1 MGAYNLFARHVLA
14 PGYDLLRGTHT
25 TSCLRELEES
35 QWWPLERIEELQS
48 KRLRR
53 LIDHAYRTVSH
64 YHSVMHERQLAPADI
79 RSAADLRLFPVLTR
93 SYVQEHGAEMMSE
106 GFPPRLLRPTRTS
119 GSTGKPLLFYGTEED
134 QLDRGFAR
142 GIRANEWTGLH
153 IGDRTASIGRA
164 RLYASKRERRLR
176 ECSRRLRRATLIPL
190 DSLTDEAL
198 PHIVRRLAEAQL
210 DGLGGYPNGVALI
223 AACIQDMGMP
233 APRVKSIV
241 TGGDELLSHERT
253 LIKDAFGVEPCSN
266 YSSYEAFAIACECQ
280 AHEGMHIAA
289 EDLVVEILDEQ
300 DNPAPPGTPG
310 RVVVTNLHN
319 YGMPFIRYDLG
330 DEAALM
336 TGTCPCGRTLPRL
349 GVLVGRKTRFFVT
362 RSGRRV
368 FAGTLYLDRLAALGM
383 RQYQLVQEDID
394 HVVMRLVPPP
404 RVTSS
409 SELASLEAQVRHLF
423 EAGFGP
429 ELSLRVEL
437 IDRIEPTEAGKHVYM
452 YSRVTDGGLA
462 PPSAKQPGAQ
472 RDEQ

>member
-1 MGAYNLFARHVLA
+1 LHILA
-14 PGYDLLRGTHT
+14 GDVIV
-25 TSCLRELEES
+25 EVV
-35 QWWPLERIEELQS
+35 
-48 KRLRR
+48 
-53 LIDHAYRTVSH
+53 D
-64 YHSVMHERQLAPADI
+64 
-79 RSAADLRLFPVLTR
+79 
-93 SYVQEHGAEMMSE
+93 SE
-106 GFPPRLLRPTRTS
+106 GEPLPPGKRGRLLITS
-119 GSTGKPLLFYGTEED
+119 
-134 QLDRGFAR
+134 
-142 GIRANEWTGLH
+142 
-153 IGDRTASIGRA
+153 
-164 RLYASKRERRLR
+164 
-176 ECSRRLRRATLIPL
+176 
-190 DSLTDEAL
+190 
-198 PHIVRRLAEAQL
+198 
-210 DGLGGYPNGVALI
+210 
-223 AACIQDMGMP
+223 
-233 APRVKSIV
+233 
-241 TGGDELLSHERT
+241 
-253 LIKDAFGVEPCSN
+253 
-266 YSSYEAFAIACECQ
+266 
-280 AHEGMHIAA
+280 
-289 EDLVVEILDEQ
+289 
-300 DNPAPPGTPG
+300 
-310 RVVVTNLHN
+310 LHN

-394 HVVMRLVPPP
+394 HVVMRRVPPP